1 MNIINPDYVFNAILM
16 LACIGV
22 LLFIWAL
29 GALMSQFRAL
39 RNFKPSECIPHQAP
53 DDAYRVRLAVYLYG
67 DTLKDLNKELPY
79 SRQWSWIKQRLNDA
93 IKGENEDRPFRP
105 YEVGKGSHLKLR
117 LQSLYRALA
126 DENGSRELPSLG
138 DLHQLT
144 LRDEL
149 SRFAPSWLSTIV
161 SFLLIAGI
169 LGTLC
174 GIHSAVENNAT
185 FTGGLDLKS
194 LTPALEPSMLAVFC
208 TVVLMWLRGIY
219 IAVLNR
225 FLHAFDE
232 LTMTELIPSLQPQIN
247 INIEAADEDRG
258 ERNNFGALRE
268 AAEQMERL
276 AKELGDSIGKQR
288 EIANRISAL
297 GKPIDELTR
306 KLGDTKAWKQVL
318 DEDDRCFKETQQ
330 QLNKMSS
337 YGLAL
342 NEKIDG
348 LTLAMSGLREEFSS
362 LTEVSLSTAERLK
375 TDVVFV
381 EELAQKSTGLA
392 TYAAALRQCDEK
404 LGEITGYA
412 DLIDHLADGVE
423 QSRAL
428 VQQKAGDAERV
439 AVNTEQCVRHAEEF
453 ISSVGVEVGS
463 YEGKVN
469 DQKRRL
475 SAARS
480 EIVEKRRE
488 MKNAL
493 DNLSLKINDRKK
505 SLAGGN

>member
-39 RNFKPSECIPHQAP
+39 RNFKPSKCIPHNAS

-67 DTLKDLNKELPY
+67 DTLKDLNKELSY

-247 INIEAADEDRG
+247 INIEAADEGRG
-258 ERNNFGALRE
+258 EHDNFGALRE

-276 AKELGDSIGKQR
+276 AKELGDSIGKQG
-288 EIANRISAL
+288 EIANRISTL

-306 KLGDTKAWKQVL
+306 KLGDTKSWKQVL
-318 DEDDRCFKETQQ
+318 DEDDKCFQKTKQRLAET
-330 QLNKMSS
+330 SS
-337 YGLAL
+337 YGKAL
-342 NEKIDG
+342 NGKIEG
-348 LTLAMSGLREEFSS
+348 LTLALDGLREEFSS
-362 LTEVSLSTAERLK
+362 LTDVSLSTAERLK

-381 EELAQKSTGLA
+381 EELAHKSTGLA

-404 LGEITGYA
+404 LGEITRYA

-453 ISSVGVEVGS
+453 IRSVGVEVGS

>member
-39 RNFKPSECIPHQAP
+39 RNFKPSECIPHKAS

-67 DTLKDLNKELPY
+67 DTLKDLNKELSY

-149 SRFAPSWLSTIV
+149 SRYAPSWLSTIV

-247 INIEAADEDRG
+247 INIEAADEGRG

-288 EIANRISAL
+288 EIANHISAL
-297 GKPIDELTR
+297 GKTIKKLKK
-306 KLGDTKAWKQVL
+306 KLGNTDAWKKVL
-318 DEDDRCFKETQQ
+318 EEDDRCFKETQQ

-342 NEKIDG
+342 NKKIDG
-348 LTLAMSGLREEFSS
+348 LTFAMSGLREEFSS

-375 TDVVFV
+375 TDAVFV

-392 TYAAALRQCDEK
+392 TYVASLRQCDEK
-404 LGEITGYA
+404 LGEITAYA
-412 DLIDHLADGVE
+412 DLIDRLADDME

-428 VQQKAGDAERV
+428 VQQKAGDAESV

-453 ISSVGVEVGS
+453 AQRVGENVNS
-463 YEGKVN
+463 YINKVDKQN
-469 DQKRRL
+469 RNLRE
-475 SAARS
+475 ARS
-480 EIVEKRRE
+480 DVDAKLQKMAKALTSLRDNIEKR
-488 MKNAL
+488 KNS
-493 DNLSLKINDRKK
+493 LSGDI
-505 SLAGGN
+505 